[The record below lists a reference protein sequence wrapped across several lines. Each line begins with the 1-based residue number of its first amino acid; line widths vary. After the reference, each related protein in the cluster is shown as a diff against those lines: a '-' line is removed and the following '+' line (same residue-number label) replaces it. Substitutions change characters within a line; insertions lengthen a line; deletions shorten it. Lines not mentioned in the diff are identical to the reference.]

1 MARRLL
7 LPLLLLLLLLATI
20 TAVSSTLRGHASGT
34 DTAAAP
40 EGTTQVAQEEERR
53 PLAQTA
59 GGGEWHETSDK
70 ALSSSDP
77 AAHAATTTEDN
88 EAPEIAAR
96 YIIEHMIMITLQG
109 GDWPT
114 AEDLQEKLRAGENK
128 KGAAADV
135 SVDGEISKANI
146 WSKAKAMA
154 ASGNYKGAGA
164 TIRAVY
170 DILTD
175 PRGVN
180 DVSPSKHPIYPACG
194 FISPIVD
201 SPHYCESL
209 YATLAFEATS
219 SRLYRRSIVNDE
231 NIYTSEK
238 EPCQDPGHT
247 LPRRLLDLGAVLP
260 QDVDPSVVE
269 QERHTYYWYY
279 RLILNMYTYVKR
291 CVAAN
296 VMEVQPPPYVPE
308 GFYAQRLYYTQEER
322 EEGK

>member
-1 MARRLL
+1 LVL
-7 LPLLLLLLLLATI
+7 
-20 TAVSSTLRGHASGT
+20 SSTLRGHT
-34 DTAAAP
+34 PDAAAA
-40 EGTTQVAQEEERR
+40 GATTISEDELP
-53 PLAQTA
+53 PLAHTHTQAAPA
-59 GGGEWHETSDK
+59 GSGGSWHKTSDK
-70 ALSSSDP
+70 ALSSSNP
-77 AAHAATTTEDN
+77 AAHAASTTDAD
-88 EAPEIAAR
+88 EAAAR
-96 YIIEHMIMITLQG
+96 HIIEHMIMIALQG
-109 GDWPT
+109 GDLPT
-114 AEDLQEKLRAGENK
+114 AEDLQEKLLAEEDKNGATADISAEGE
-128 KGAAADV
+128 V
-135 SVDGEISKANI
+135 SKPTI
-146 WSKAKAMA
+146 WAKAKTMA

-164 TIRAVY
+164 TIRAIY

-180 DVSPSKHPIYPACG
+180 EKSPSKHPIYPACG

-209 YATLAFEATS
+209 YATLTFEATS
-219 SRLYRRSIVNDE
+219 SRVNRRSIVNDA

-260 QDVDPSVVE
+260 PDVDPSVVE

-308 GFYAQRLYYTQEER
+308 GFYAQRLYYTDEER
-322 EEGK
+322 EEGRCIVEVSMREICMCL